1 MVLCIL
7 AITKVSPE
15 ISDLSVCVKNYEL
28 FFSDLSALDVN
39 VMFVHVF
46 ILVLMGLLTAL
57 QPWVGLACSTCMCMQ
72 PLLIIITALIITTL
86 ISYHLIASS
95 LSLSLSLI
103 SLYIILLSLSLSLS
117 HQHQHQHQYHYRH
130 ISIST
135 HQQHISSTSAAY
147 QHIAT
152 SPHHHIIT
160 VTSASSASHQAG
172 SPLGKHQHDNM

>member
-1 MVLCIL
+1 MFR
-7 AITKVSPE
+7 ITSCFV
-15 ISDLSVCVKNYEL
+15 
-28 FFSDLSALDVN
+28 SDLSALDVN

-72 PLLIIITALIITTL
+72 PLLIIITTVIITTL

-95 LSLSLSLI
+95 LSLISLS
-103 SLYIILLSLSLSLS
+103 STALSLSLS

-135 HQQHISSTSAAY
+135 HQQHISSTSAAHQQHISTSAH

-152 SPHHHIIT
+152 SPHHHGHISIISI
-160 VTSASSASHQAG
+160 TSSWI
-172 SPLGKHQHDNM
+172 PFR